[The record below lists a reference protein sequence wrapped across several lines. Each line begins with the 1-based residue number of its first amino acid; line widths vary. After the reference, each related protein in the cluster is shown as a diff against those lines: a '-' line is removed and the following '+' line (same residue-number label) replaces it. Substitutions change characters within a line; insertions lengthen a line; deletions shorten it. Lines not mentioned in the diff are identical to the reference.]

1 MMKTYLNLFFLV
13 LITCASCGN
22 RKTSARQDISV
33 AQDTLTKFVLPQ
45 IPPMLDTPELRAD
58 YLIRHYW
65 DNVNFADTN
74 YIHHPDIT
82 EQAWVDYIHILRVAP
97 ATLATTSLNSLFQRA
112 KVNKKVFHYFADLAE
127 KYLYD
132 PNSPMRNEEL
142 YIPVL
147 DAMLE
152 GNLLD
157 ETEKILPQGRRTL
170 AEKNRPG
177 RVAADFRYTLASGK
191 SGSLHDVKAEYTLLF
206 FNNPGCHACKEG
218 IEELKH
224 APTINAEKQAG
235 RLKILAIYPDEE
247 KEEWDKHLPDFPQ
260 EWINGYDKQLVI
272 IKNNLYDLKA
282 IPTLYL
288 LDKDKKVLLKDAT
301 VAQIDQ
307 YLMRQ

>member
-1 MMKTYLNLFFLV
+1 MKTYLNLFFLA
-13 LITCASCGN
+13 LIICSSCGN
-22 RKTSARQDISV
+22 RNTSGRQDISV
-33 AQDTLTKFVLPQ
+33 SEDTLTKFVLPL

-82 EQAWVDYIHILRVAP
+82 EQAWVDFINILRVVP
-97 ATLATTSLNSLFQRA
+97 DTMATTSISNMFQRA
-112 KVNKKVFHYFADLAE
+112 KVNKKVFYYFANLAE

-147 DAMLE
+147 DAMLD
-152 GNLLD
+152 GTLLD
-157 ETEKILPQGRRTL
+157 ETEKILPQGRRKL

-177 RVAADFRYTLASGK
+177 RIAADFRYTLASGK
-191 SGSLHDVKAEYTLLF
+191 SGRLHDVKAAYTLLF

-218 IEELKH
+218 IEEVKQ
-224 APTINAEKQAG
+224 APAINAEMKTG
-235 RLKILAIYPDEE
+235 KLKILAIYPDEE
-247 KEEWDKHLPDFPQ
+247 REEWEKHLSDFPK

-272 IKNNLYDLKA
+272 TNKNLYDLKA

-301 VAQIDQ
+301 VPQIEQ
-307 YLMRQ
+307 YLMQQ